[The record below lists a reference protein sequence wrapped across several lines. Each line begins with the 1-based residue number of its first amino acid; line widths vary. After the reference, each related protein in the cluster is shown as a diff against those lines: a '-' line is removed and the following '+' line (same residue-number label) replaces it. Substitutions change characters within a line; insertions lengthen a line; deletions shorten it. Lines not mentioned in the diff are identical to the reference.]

1 MVLSESTRLSEE
13 AKAPGCIYADRNQL
27 KATIKTSIA
36 PIVAET
42 RRTVGRLACGAAA
55 QARRVITNGGGLRS
69 VTQTSAT
76 IYPDAPRGEQSFSR
90 SAVLRR
96 YY

>member
-1 MVLSESTRLSEE
+1 MKKSIVL
-13 AKAPGCIYADRNQL
+13 
-27 KATIKTSIA
+27 
-36 PIVAET
+36 IVAET
-42 RRTVGRLACGAAA
+42 RRTVGRLARGAAA
-55 QARRVITNGGGLRS
+55 QARRVLASGGDLRS

-76 IYPDAPRGEQSFSR
+76 IYRGAPRGELSFSH

>member
-1 MVLSESTRLSEE
+1 M
-13 AKAPGCIYADRNQL
+13 
-27 KATIKTSIA
+27 KTSIA
-36 PIVAET
+36 LIAS
-42 RRTVGRLACGAAA
+42 
-55 QARRVITNGGGLRS
+55 GGDLRS

-76 IYPDAPRGEQSFSR
+76 IYRGAPRGELSFSH